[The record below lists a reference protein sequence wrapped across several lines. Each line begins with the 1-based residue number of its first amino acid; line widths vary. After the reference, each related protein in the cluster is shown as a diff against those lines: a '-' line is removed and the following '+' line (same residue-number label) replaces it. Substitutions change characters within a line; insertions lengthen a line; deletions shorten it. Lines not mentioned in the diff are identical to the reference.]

1 MSIFG
6 DEFFEEKE
14 LMNILI
20 IGNGFDLNHDLPTKY
35 WDFLNFCKYFLVN
48 NGKEEYIDNKNVFNM
63 LNYSVQE
70 YIKKNVYANSNFRN
84 KNIDEL
90 KEIINENIWIQYFI
104 SNEECNNKGWIDFE
118 NEICEM
124 VKALDYLMKYLNHR
138 NKSSGKI
145 PIDDREMF
153 DKAYN
158 FLDTIRTKNINGLKE
173 KFEDPY
179 DFRDDVARKIIV
191 TLNNDLNNLIRC
203 LEIYLEECVEKIDIK
218 FVSPDIASITKI
230 DKILSF
236 NYTST
241 FQRAYSFVNY
251 EIDYIHGKLDI
262 SKDISQNNM
271 VLGID
276 EYLDEDEKNT
286 DLDFI
291 QFKKYFQRIYKKT
304 GCNYKRW
311 IEEMKEY
318 SSYCNNIYIFGHSL
332 DITDGDILK
341 ELILMN
347 NTTTTIFYLNNDVYA
362 QQIANMVK
370 IIGQDELIN
379 RVHGSNPSIIFK
391 QQEPRIKNIKCMK

>member
-1 MSIFG
+1 
-6 DEFFEEKE
+6 
-14 LMNILI
+14 MNILI

-145 PIDDREMF
+145 LIDDREMF

-241 FQRAYSFVNY
+241 FQRTYSFVNY

>member
-1 MSIFG
+1 MSILG